1 MMSAL
6 LYLRGVTAEQARA
19 WIAGIV
25 PALAYGVYVVVVLGR
40 TGAGPIT
47 ATPYVVPLL
56 WTVGVSI
63 VATIVGN
70 IVAGL
75 LIPAEDAQVDVRDR
89 EIGRLGERVG
99 GAFVVIGGVAALLLA
114 MAEAPHFW
122 IANAVYLAFVLS
134 AVLGAIARLAAYRWG
149 F

>member
-1 MMSAL
+1 MVSAL
-6 LYLRGVTAEQARA
+6 LYLQGVTAEQARA

-25 PALAYGVYVVVVLGR
+25 AALSYGVYVVVVLGR
-40 TGAGPIT
+40 AGAGPIT
-47 ATPYVVPLL
+47 AAPYVLPLV
-56 WTVGVSI
+56 WAVGVAI

-99 GAFVVIGGVAALLLA
+99 GAFVVIGSVAALLLA

-134 AVLGAIARLAAYRWG
+134 AVLGAIARLAAYHWG

>member
-1 MMSAL
+1 MVSVL
-6 LYLRGVTAEQARA
+6 LYLREVTAEQVRA
-19 WIAGIV
+19 WIAGV
-25 PALAYGVYVVVVLGR
+25 VAVLSYGVYVVVVIGR
-40 TGAGPIT
+40 AGDGPIA
-47 ATPYVVPLL
+47 ATPYAMPLV
-56 WTVGVSI
+56 WTVGIAI

-75 LIPAEDAQVDVRDR
+75 LIPAEDAVADVRDQ
-89 EIGRLGERVG
+89 EISRLGERVG

-114 MAEAPHFW
+114 LAEAPHFW

-134 AVLGAIARLAAYRWG
+134 AVLGAIARLAVYHWG